1 MEERSS
7 SWNFKAENSVHA
19 NFMMF
24 PSPYYFITTY
34 DIQYGQGIS
43 QK

>member
-1 MEERSS
+1 MKERRSS
-7 SWNFKAENSVHA
+7 KKFNAENSVHA

-24 PSPYYFITTY
+24 PSHYFTATF
-34 DIQYGQGIS
+34 DRYGQGIS